1 MRLSFF
7 YLFLMLMLAGNIF
20 ALYKLFTAKQ
30 QFFER
35 FPKLTD
41 TGFTVFRLLPLVN
54 IIALAGLWFFK
65 PWAVYLALGCGL
77 LIIVLDMLFGIHY
90 HLYMAIPSTVVLLL
104 FILYYWNR
112 FKQNE

>member
-1 MRLSFF
+1 MNFSL
-7 YLFLMLMLAGNIF
+7 YYAFLIVMLAGNVF
-20 ALYKLFTAKQ
+20 ALYNLFIAKQ
-30 QFFER
+30 QLFER

-41 TGFTVFRLLPLVN
+41 TGFTVFRLLPLAN

-90 HLYMAIPSTVVLLL
+90 HLYVAIPSTLILLAFVL
-104 FILYYWNR
+104 YNWNQ
-112 FKQNE
+112 FKQNG